1 MSVLDGYNKYKRY
14 IKTNDG
20 YKLCSQWTSS
30 NTVQMDDGNT
40 LQTNLGAI
48 NGITDSLTA
57 TSSNIAASAAAVKT
71 LNDNLDSKQSTITG
85 GASTIV
91 SSNLTA
97 SRALIS
103 NSSGKIAASSITTTK
118 LGYLAN
124 VTSDIQTQLNA
135 KISTSASCNKNWAWS
150 GQAGQPSWLWGSNDG
165 SNCYVWNPANFS
177 VNHAQSSKQM
187 VSRNGGHYLSFEW
200 TAGSTLALYV
210 DNTYVADIQGFIKYR
225 VNGTVSQHAGT
236 SVLGFGL

>member
-71 LNDNLDSKQSTITG
+71 LNDSLTLRMPASQDYNTFSDEYFYGYKGDTPLYYRYYKSQIIDDTEIHTIQIPSYMKAITEIHVVFKSYSDG
-85 GASTIV
+85 IGLGDYSISFWIYSATI
-91 SSNLTA
+91 N
-97 SRALIS
+97 
-103 NSSGKIAASSITTTK
+103 
-118 LGYLAN
+118 
-124 VTSDIQTQLNA
+124 IQ
-135 KISTSASCNKNWAWS
+135 NKEVI
-150 GQAGQPSWLWGSNDG
+150 GSNNYG
-165 SNCYVWNPANFS
+165 VCKIVY
-177 VNHAQSSKQM
+177 SK
-187 VSRNGGHYLSFEW
+187 N
-200 TAGSTLALYV
+200 
-210 DNTYVADIQGFIKYR
+210 I
-225 VNGTVSQHAGT
+225 
-236 SVLGFGL
+236 

>member
-71 LNDNLDSKQSTITG
+71 LNDNLATLN
-85 GASTIV
+85 
-91 SSNLTA
+91 SNLNTTK
-97 SRALIS
+97 SNSITKVSGWTDPGSSSYKTGNYRGQWQSGGVQYSWLQIDGGTIQMQISIS
-103 NSSGKIAASSITTTK
+103 NGTHELNVRTKISSQEWSSISWTK
-118 LGYLAN
+118 
-124 VTSDIQTQLNA
+124 V
-135 KISTSASCNKNWAWS
+135 
-150 GQAGQPSWLWGSNDG
+150 
-165 SNCYVWNPANFS
+165 
-177 VNHAQSSKQM
+177 
-187 VSRNGGHYLSFEW
+187 
-200 TAGSTLALYV
+200 
-210 DNTYVADIQGFIKYR
+210 
-225 VNGTVSQHAGT
+225 
-236 SVLGFGL
+236 

>member
-85 GASTIV
+85 GATSILL
-91 SSNLTA
+91 SNLTA
-97 SRALIS
+97 NRALIS
-103 NSSGKIAASSITTTK
+103 NSSGKVAVSAVTSTE
-118 LGYLAN
+118 LGYLDG
-124 VTSDIQTQLNA
+124 VTSNIQTQLN
-135 KISTSASCNKNWAWS
+135 KLTSLNNLYPVNINKNITFSS
-150 GQAGQPSWLWGSNDG
+150 GTATVSLGYTITK
-165 SNCYVWNPANFS
+165 CYLAIIPIWDTNNFS
-177 VNHAQSSKQM
+177 GIAS
-187 VSRNGGHYLSFEW
+187 VSDGNL
-200 TAGSTLALYV
+200 
-210 DNTYVADIQGFIKYR
+210 IIKGYSG
-225 VNGTVSQHAGT
+225 NSDFTGTQW
-236 SVLGFGL
+236 LNIIGLVKRS

>member
-71 LNDNLDSKQSTITG
+71 LNDSLNNISNAVNENVLYESYNLKNNVPYTFESNGYVVITANPSHYISVTIKDKNDNTIT
-85 GASTIV
+85 TIGV
-91 SSNLTA
+91 SKSDSVGSNSVFVKKGMKATDLTY
-97 SRALIS
+97 SNIGQVSVYFRAL
-103 NSSGKIAASSITTTK
+103 
-118 LGYLAN
+118 
-124 VTSDIQTQLNA
+124 
-135 KISTSASCNKNWAWS
+135 C
-150 GQAGQPSWLWGSNDG
+150 
-165 SNCYVWNPANFS
+165 
-177 VNHAQSSKQM
+177 
-187 VSRNGGHYLSFEW
+187 
-200 TAGSTLALYV
+200 
-210 DNTYVADIQGFIKYR
+210 
-225 VNGTVSQHAGT
+225 
-236 SVLGFGL
+236 

>member
-71 LNDNLDSKQSTITG
+71 LNDSFSKINIKIITKTAKSKGIGNWLTFNINFGVTFKSTPLVSVHGTTPF
-85 GASTIV
+85 STENIK
-91 SSNLTA
+91 A
-97 SRALIS
+97 
-103 NSSGKIAASSITTTK
+103 
-118 LGYLAN
+118 
-124 VTSDIQTQLNA
+124 TS
-135 KISTSASCNKNWAWS
+135 ISTTGCIVEVYAPNTTFDY
-150 GQAGQPSWLWGSNDG
+150 GVRVQA
-165 SNCYVWNPANFS
+165 
-177 VNHAQSSKQM
+177 
-187 VSRNGGHYLSFEW
+187 
-200 TAGSTLALYV
+200 
-210 DNTYVADIQGFIKYR
+210 I
-225 VNGTVSQHAGT
+225 
-236 SVLGFGL
+236 GLV